1 MTMRQSRSIPGLKA
15 PGLQRYTLPILLLL
29 LLASMVIGLGVGSVS
44 LPPGEIGSILWHQL
58 PFISEAG
65 AYPKTHEVILLKVRL
80 PRVLLSGIIGAA
92 LSLSG
97 AVYQGVFR
105 NPMADPY
112 VIGVS
117 SGAALGAVSAMWLS
131 LRFSFLGLGA
141 VPPMA
146 FLGGLGTMLLVY
158 RIASV
163 NGRLPILPLLL
174 TGIAVS
180 SFLSALV
187 SVVLF
192 FSHDK
197 LRGILFWLMGG
208 VSHASW
214 AYVKLVF
221 PYVIIAAVLVL
232 VFARDLNA
240 MLLGEEPAL
249 HLGIPVEI
257 RKLLFLTVSS
267 LLAACA
273 VAVSGMIGFVGL
285 IVPHMVRI
293 LVGPD
298 HRRLLPA
305 SALAGAAFLG
315 LADTL
320 ARTLLA
326 PVEIPVGVVTAFFGG
341 PFFLVILRRRRR
353 AFAEGE

>member
-1 MTMRQSRSIPGLKA
+1 MSNGSWAKNIRSFA
-15 PGLQRYTLPILLLL
+15 QRRALLWLVILLFLSIL
-29 LLASMVIGLGVGSVS
+29 IGLAVGSVALS
-44 LPPGEIGSILWHQL
+44 PAEVLTILRSRL
-58 PFISEAG
+58 PFSNSPQMWPQA
-65 AYPKTHEVILLKVRL
+65 HEVILMRVRL
-80 PRVLLSGIIGAA
+80 PRVLLAGIIGAA

-117 SGAALGAVSAMWLS
+117 SGAALGAVASMWLS
-131 LRFSFLGLGA
+131 LQLPFLGLNS
-141 VPPMA
+141 VVPMA

-158 RIASV
+158 RIAAI

-180 SFLSALV
+180 AFLSALV
-187 SVVLF
+187 SVVVLF
-192 FSHDK
+192 SNDK

-214 AYVKLVF
+214 AYVRVVV
-221 PYVIIAAVLVL
+221 PYVLVAAVVVL
-232 VFARDLNA
+232 AFARDLNA
-240 MLLGEEPAL
+240 MLLGEEPAM
-249 HLGIPVEI
+249 HLGIPVES

-285 IVPHMVRI
+285 IIPHTMRMVI
-293 LVGPD
+293 GPD

-305 SALAGAAFLG
+305 SLVAGASFLI

-320 ARTLLA
+320 ARTALA
-326 PVEIPVGVVTAFFGG
+326 PVEVPVGVVTAFFGG
-341 PFFLVILRRRRR
+341 PFFLWILRQRRRS
-353 AFAEGE
+353 FAEGD